1 MRRCHRRD
9 HRTRSETNRSRRLA
23 AARRARWRLSRCRH
37 RCPCLLAS
45 GQRAAKL
52 QKKVFDVRHEQV
64 RMPVGDGSVR
74 YRPGGRRVSF
84 CSTDRSLWR
93 GGHRIC
99 RSTTCLHR
107 CCCSFVL
114 QILSRTLMMKR
125 GTLLKK
131 QLLLPMMML
140 STAALHSFSN

>member
-9 HRTRSETNRSRRLA
+9 HRTRSETSRSRRLA

-45 GQRAAKL
+45 DQRAAKL

-64 RMPVGDGSVR
+64 RMPVGDSSVR
-74 YRPGGRRVSF
+74 YRPDGRRVSF
-84 CSTDRSLWR
+84 CSTDRSPWR
-93 GGHRIC
+93 DGHRIC

-107 CCCSFVL
+107 CCSFVL